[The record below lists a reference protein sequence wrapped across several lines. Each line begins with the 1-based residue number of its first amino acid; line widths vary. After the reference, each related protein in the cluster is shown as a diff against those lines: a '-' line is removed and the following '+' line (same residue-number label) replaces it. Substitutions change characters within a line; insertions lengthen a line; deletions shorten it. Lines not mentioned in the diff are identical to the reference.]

1 MKKLIVTTIL
11 FAFFAANIFSQQ
23 NREFRGN
30 SVQEPRRE
38 FRGTWVHTVGNSQ
51 YKEMT
56 TDQMKQHFIDLL
68 DEFESAKINAVIFQV
83 RPQADA
89 FYKNSIEP
97 WSRFITGTQGVA
109 PSPLWDPLQFMV
121 EECHKRGMELHA
133 WFNPYRVTSN
143 DQEVLCPDHLYYKKP
158 HLFVKYGKQIYF
170 DPGEPEAREHTL
182 KVIADVV
189 RRYDIDAVHFDDYF
203 YPYKVADENKKIVD
217 FPDSKSF
224 EKYGKADGYTQET
237 RDDWRRNNVNVLI
250 KALNETIKGIKP
262 WVKFGISPFG
272 VWRNIKN
279 DPTGSNTD
287 AGVQNYDDLYADI
300 KLWVEKRWID
310 YNVPQLYFDIGHPKA
325 DYQIL
330 LDWWSENNY
339 GENLYIGQAL
349 NQTVRVKSRKN
360 EGEYENQLPR
370 KMETTRNNKNVHG
383 NVWWSG
389 YEMKRNRDGFINQ
402 LKSYHQTKIA
412 LMPKYKNIDTI
423 APEPLRELKI
433 EKQNSENYFVWT
445 ATPTSD
451 LMQTAAYYCIYSVEK
466 VGDDINTKSPAA
478 ITPNTKFKVPKSGI
492 YAVTVLDK
500 LQNESSPKYIEVK

>member
-1 MKKLIVTTIL
+1 M
-11 FAFFAANIFSQQ
+11 
-23 NREFRGN
+23 
-30 SVQEPRRE
+30 
-38 FRGTWVHTVGNSQ
+38 
-51 YKEMT
+51 
-56 TDQMKQHFIDLL
+56 
-68 DEFESAKINAVIFQV
+68 NAVIFQV
-83 RPQADA
+83 SPVLDA
-89 FYKNSIEP
+89 FWPSAYRP
-97 WSRFITGTQGVA
+97 WSDRILTANQPQGT
-109 PSPLWDPLQFMV
+109 SPGFDPLAIMV
-121 EECHKRGMELHA
+121 EETHKRGLEFHA
-133 WFNPYRVTSN
+133 WFNPYRVYQSGYTDSTVTGITADELDAMSN
-143 DQEVLCPDHLYYKKP
+143 
-158 HLFVKYGKQIYF
+158 
-170 DPGEPEAREHTL
+170 T
-182 KVIADVV
+182 
-189 RRYDIDAVHFDDYF
+189 DAVNALLAQFRSTNALSANNYAVLNPDKVYRYLKTGADQNRRLFLDAGYPEVRQHVVDTITEVIQNYDVDAIHFDDYF

-224 EKYGKADGYTQET
+224 EKYGKTDGYTQET

-272 VWRNIKN
+272 IWRNIKN
-279 DPTGSNTD
+279 DPTGSDTD

-330 LDWWSENNY
+330 IDWWSENNF
-339 GENLYIGQAL
+339 GENLYIGQAI
-349 NQTVRVKSRKN
+349 NQTVRVKSRKK

-402 LKSYHQTKIA
+402 LKSYHQTRIA

-433 EKQNSENYFVWT
+433 EKQNADNYLVWT
-445 ATPTSD
+445 ATPTND
-451 LMQTAAYYCIYSVEK
+451 LMQKAAYYCIYKVEK
-466 VGDDINTKSPAA
+466 AGDDINKKSPDA
-478 ITPNTKFKVPKSGI
+478 ITQNAKFKVSKSGV

-500 LQNESSPKYIEVK
+500 LQNESVPKYIEVK